1 MSIAKADVYLSTQY
15 LALQGTVLYNRRMH
29 EEPIEN
35 KRQLMRKG
43 LLEFCILTVISTD
56 RMYSSDILKTLKDAD
71 LLVVEGTLYPL
82 LSRLKTQ
89 GLLTY
94 DWEESKSGPPRKY
107 YELTTTGRET
117 LKELTKT
124 WKELTHSI
132 NTLTK

>member
-1 MSIAKADVYLSTQY
+1 
-15 LALQGTVLYNRRMH
+15 MH
-29 EEPIEN
+29 ESIET

-43 LLEFCILTVISTD
+43 LLEFCILAVIAQG
-56 RMYSSDILKTLKDAD
+56 RMYSSDILKELKAAD

-107 YELTTTGRET
+107 YELTAQGRET
-117 LKELTKT
+117 CKELAKT
-124 WKELTHSI
+124 WKELYASI
-132 NTLTK
+132 NALTK